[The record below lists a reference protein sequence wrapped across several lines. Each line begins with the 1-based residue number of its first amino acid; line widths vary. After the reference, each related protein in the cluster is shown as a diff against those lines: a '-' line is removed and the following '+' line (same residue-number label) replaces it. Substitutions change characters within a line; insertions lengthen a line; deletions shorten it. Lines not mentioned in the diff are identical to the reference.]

1 MEKKVFKFGQTI
13 KEKEMEVKGLLR

>member
-13 KEKEMEVKGLLR
+13 KEKEMEVKGLMR